1 MNKVILTGN
10 LVRSPELKQT
20 TSGTSVL
27 TNVIAVKRDVKD
39 DNGEYQTDFIDF
51 TAWGKQAEY
60 VAQYGHKGDR
70 VELCGRWQQRKWQTK
85 NGENRTANECQVE
98 QIAVFSRR
106 QDDGKTPEDEPHE
119 KQENVTFAPLII
131 DGDLPF

>member
-10 LVRSPELKQT
+10 LVRQPELKQT

-27 TNVIAVKRDVKD
+27 TNCIAVNRDVKD
-39 DNGEYQTDFIDF
+39 ENGEYQTDFIDF

-70 VELCGRWQQRKWQTK
+70 LELCGRWQQRKWQTK
-85 NGENRTANECQVE
+85 NGENRTANECQVD
-98 QIAVFSRR
+98 QISVFSRNPEPKDE
-106 QDDGKTPEDEPHE
+106 QKEKPEAVTP
-119 KQENVTFAPLII
+119 APLVL

>member
-10 LVRSPELKQT
+10 LVRNPELKQT

-27 TNVIAVKRDVKD
+27 TNVIAVNRDVKD
-39 DNGEYQTDFIDF
+39 ENGEYQTDFIDF

-70 VELCGRWQQRKWQTK
+70 LELCGRWQQRKWQTK
-85 NGENRTANECQVE
+85 NGENRTENECQVE
-98 QIAVFSRR
+98 QISVFSRN
-106 QDDGKTPEDEPHE
+106 QEPKKEQKEKPEAVTPEPTLLDM
-119 KQENVTFAPLII
+119 